1 MISNF
6 IALLS
11 EEIVFWLETME
22 IVDISDD
29 LHFQEYFNRCHLR
42 KRKTILIQYFNNV
55 VLENVVLFFPD
66 RQTMDDS
73 TK

>member
-11 EEIVFWLETME
+11 EEIVVWLGTME

-29 LHFQEYFNRCHLR
+29 LHFQEYFSRCHLR
-42 KRKTILIQYFNNV
+42 KRKTILIQYFNKV
-55 VLENVVLFFPD
+55 VLENVVFFFPD
-66 RQTMDDS
+66 RQTIDDS